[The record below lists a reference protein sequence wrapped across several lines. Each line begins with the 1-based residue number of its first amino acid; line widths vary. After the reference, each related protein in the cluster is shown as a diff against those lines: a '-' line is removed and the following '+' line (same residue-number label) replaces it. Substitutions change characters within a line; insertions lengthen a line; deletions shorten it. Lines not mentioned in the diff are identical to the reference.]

1 MKQVIETI
9 PYKDRNVGF
18 AVSIPDK
25 PTKKA
30 IIDLHG
36 LGEKTNAQPSSS
48 IEHVKSQVRD
58 KLITRTGLPY
68 LISKGFEIDFLVISP
83 QMWGDGWWDANF
95 VKAVYEYC
103 KEKYGFEYC
112 FGHGISAGGRG
123 IGVFTERN
131 PTYLLATATN
141 SGVRSHEMHKRAN
154 VPHWDLCNSGD
165 KTTAPKLNAPPLI
178 NGLVEAGG
186 IGYYTLFEGFGHHG
200 GFWNNTLNGTIRG
213 NQLTF
218 EELDI
223 KYKKEYVP
231 SNFPIG
237 DWFDTFITEMAE
249 PVPEPIPDPEP
260 KPMPIEE
267 GIIKPISVYSNYVTN
282 AESIFDVEA
291 GYEKIIDYNSLFKND
306 YSNVKREIIADF
318 GSEVNLTQVAWLDM
332 HGTGEWKLFAS
343 SDKND
348 WELLLTDNLSTFK
361 KWHSKGVNVSARYI
375 KIETYGHQ
383 LPVRIAFV
391 GYGGEYVPEKKYTV
405 TIHDLSEAEKNDL
418 LIRYGNKARLNEN

>member
-9 PYKDRNVGF
+9 PYKDRNGGF

-48 IEHVKSQVRD
+48 IEYVKSQVRD
-58 KLITRTGLPY
+58 KLIARTGLPY

-95 VKAVYEYC
+95 VKAVYEHC
-103 KEKYGFEYC
+103 KERYGFEYC

-123 IGVFTERN
+123 IEGYAESYPNDLIATVGNAGARSSN
-131 PTYLLATATN
+131 PGNRKN
-141 SGVRSHEMHKRAN
+141 S
-154 VPHWDLCNSGD
+154 PHWELCCSGD
-165 KTTAPKLNAPPLI
+165 TVVNAKS
-178 NGLVEAGG
+178 NGLAYVSALNKAGG
-186 IGYYTLFEGFGHHG
+186 KGYYTYFKGQGHHA
-200 GFWNNTLNGTIRG
+200 GFWNNTLNGNITAS
-213 NQLTF
+213 QLD
-218 EELDI
+218 EGEG
-223 KYKKEYVP
+223 KKEYIP

-237 DWFDTFITEMAE
+237 DWFDTFIAEMAE
-249 PVPEPIPDPEP
+249 PEP
-260 KPMPIEE
+260 KPKPLPNEE
-267 GIIKPISVYSNYVTN
+267 GIIKPISVQSNYVTN

-291 GYEKIIDYNSLFKND
+291 GYEKIIDYKSTFGND
-306 YSNVKREIIADF
+306 YSSVKREIIADF
-318 GSEVNLTQVAWLDM
+318 GSDVTLTKVAWLDM
-332 HGTGEWKLFAS
+332 HGNGEWKLFAS

-383 LPVRIAFV
+383 LPVRVAFI
-391 GYGGEYVPEKKYTV
+391 GYGGEYIPEKRYTV
-405 TIHDLSEAEKNDL
+405 VIEDLSENEKESL
-418 LIRYGNKARLNEN
+418 LKEYEGRVSIKEF